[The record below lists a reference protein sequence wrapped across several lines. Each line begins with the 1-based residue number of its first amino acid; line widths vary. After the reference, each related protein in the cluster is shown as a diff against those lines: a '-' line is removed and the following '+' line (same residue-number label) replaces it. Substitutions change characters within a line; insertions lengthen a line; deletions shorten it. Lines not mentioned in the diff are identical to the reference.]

1 MVLGHNNH
9 RGTETHTWYNC
20 LIHSAL
26 SFNPLTTKNKSY
38 ITVKNGFC
46 NLSGYK
52 VFITYPNG
60 SLDEHSCKCC
70 DLILSLVQLLFS
82 FVSILPNFFSE
93 KAVLATQS
101 SMCLHDNIKQIMFKF
116 HTKEICACSH
126 TLKGRWFKSLVYLN
140 DFKLFNC
147 A

>member
-9 RGTETHTWYNC
+9 CGMNC
-20 LIHSAL
+20 LIYSAL
-26 SFNPLTTKNKSY
+26 RFNPLTIKNKSY

-52 VFITYPNG
+52 VFITLTPMEV
-60 SLDEHSCKCC
+60 LMEHSCKCC

-82 FVSILPNFFSE
+82 FVSIRIAKFSFPE

-101 SMCLHDNIKQIMFKF
+101 SMCLHDNIKQIMLKF
-116 HTKEICACSH
+116 HTTEICACSH
-126 TLKGRWFKSLVYLN
+126 TLKGRWFKYLVYLN
-140 DFKLFNC
+140 DFKTV
-147 A
+147 

>member
-1 MVLGHNNH
+1 MVLGHNNR
-9 RGTETHTWYNC
+9 RGMETHTWYNC

-60 SLDEHSCKCC
+60 SLDG
-70 DLILSLVQLLFS
+70 
-82 FVSILPNFFSE
+82 
-93 KAVLATQS
+93 
-101 SMCLHDNIKQIMFKF
+101 
-116 HTKEICACSH
+116 
-126 TLKGRWFKSLVYLN
+126 TLM
-140 DFKLFNC
+140 
-147 A
+147 